1 MDHVFDRTWSE
12 GEVIE
17 VIADYPYAALDGRTV
32 TILNLGVKAN
42 GKKKREFLFSD
53 QPSSLVYQAISVLMA
68 QTQRLA
74 SLQQTYSFSLSAVA
88 VKNISSSSIL
98 TQNYQDVSV
107 SESYIAEEPEVED
120 LLEIGRFSM
129 DTGQIQNIRRRQVKT
144 QEDVTSVLAM
154 AARQRDE
161 DDVSVIVTL

>member
-1 MDHVFDRTWSE
+1 M
-12 GEVIE
+12 
-17 VIADYPYAALDGRTV
+17 
-32 TILNLGVKAN
+32 
-42 GKKKREFLFSD
+42 
-53 QPSSLVYQAISVLMA
+53 
-68 QTQRLA
+68 
-74 SLQQTYSFSLSAVA
+74 
-88 VKNISSSSIL
+88 
-98 TQNYQDVSV
+98 SV